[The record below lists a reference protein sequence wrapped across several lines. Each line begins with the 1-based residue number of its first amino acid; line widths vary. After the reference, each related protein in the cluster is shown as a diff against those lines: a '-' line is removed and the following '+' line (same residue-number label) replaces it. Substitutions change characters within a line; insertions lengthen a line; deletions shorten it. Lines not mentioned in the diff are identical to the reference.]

1 MQEVTKVQL
10 DDLTDRLPDYHLI
23 GVGRRDGKYGGE
35 HCPIFF
41 KKSKFIL
48 LAHGTQWLSENPKKI
63 RSIGWDAALPRIFT
77 WGKFKNNSNNQ
88 TFYFFN
94 THFDH
99 KGDTERT
106 KSSCLLID
114 KINELTDESSP
125 VIITGDFNYT
135 SNSEDY
141 NIITSKNNPKLFKH
155 SKDIAQT
162 SFKGKP

>member
-1 MQEVTKVQL
+1 MENMAENIVQYFL
-10 DDLTDRLPDYHLI
+10 KKQIYII
-23 GVGRRDGKYGGE
+23 GTWYAVVVR
-35 HCPIFF
+35 
-41 KKSKFIL
+41 KS
-48 LAHGTQWLSENPKKI
+48 KKI